1 MTDFK
6 VGDRVEV
13 IDNIDPDY
21 FDTDHIGDTGTVV
34 EIAQPDTVYGFGWD
48 VISDRDGEVRTFFQ
62 GELKKWE
69 D

>member
-13 IDNIDPDY
+13 INNIDPDY
-21 FDTDHIGDTGTVV
+21 FDSHVGDTGTVV
-34 EIAQPDTVYGFGWD
+34 EIGQPDDTYGKVWD
-48 VISDRDGEVRTFFQ
+48 VESDTDGEVRSFYE
-62 GELKKWE
+62 GELKKRE

>member
-1 MTDFK
+1 MTDFNI
-6 VGDRVEV
+6 GDRVEV

-34 EIAQPDTVYGFGWD
+34 EIAQPDPLFGFGWG
-48 VISDRDGEVRTFFQ
+48 IKSDTDGEVRTFFQ

-69 D
+69 G

>member
-1 MTDFK
+1 MTDFN

-21 FDTDHIGDTGTVV
+21 FDSYIGDTGTVV
-34 EIAQPDTVYGFGWD
+34 EIAQPDTAYGFGWD
-48 VISDRDGEVRTFFQ
+48 VISDTDGEVRTFFE
-62 GELKKWE
+62 GELKKRE